1 MTKKF
6 KSSLAMLLVIV
17 MTFTMCVAFVP
28 ALGVDASA
36 ATVDYKYNG
45 SYIYNWGTRGEVA
58 TYLSPNAEDFYEK
71 YSSYTELAA
80 FAGGTSA
87 TNAPSSALYKE
98 LKSLMTGAHTYI
110 TSYNATRDL
119 YKYTDCEANGNVIS
133 SFYSGKSIG
142 PEWDS
147 GDTWN
152 REHTWPNSKGL
163 AGNDEND
170 IMMLRPTSTSENG
183 ARGNKAYG
191 KSSGYYNPNSES
203 NGQYD
208 LRGDVARIFLY
219 VYVRWGN
226 TGAYAWGT
234 GGVMESVDVLLEWM
248 EADPVDTWELGRN
261 DSVEAIT
268 GTRNVFVDYPELG
281 FLLFGAEIPE
291 DMTTP
296 SGEGSAKCDH
306 NNFDSG
312 VVFAATCTAG
322 GYTVYTCRTAGCG
335 YSYKGNS
342 TPAKGHTYVNG
353 ACTVC
358 GEAEEALPEYT
369 TSPTVGQA
377 YKLGF
382 LHSNGSEY
390 YFIGSMSTSNQY
402 YGGTDTDYTK
412 GVDMFL
418 ETATGGYR
426 LYFNNG
432 TKQYINIVTSG
443 SHINFTYSP
452 TATTVF
458 TWDAAKNALA
468 TTVSG
473 QVCYMGNYGTYTNIG
488 VLQSSKMNASDYIA
502 RLYSIGGASTS
513 PDDTCQHNYTSS
525 VTKAT
530 CSKDGYTT
538 YTCSLCNHTYT
549 ENKVPAYGH
558 AYVSGTC
565 IDCGAKKPSS
575 TSVTISFADKANR
588 TSFSTSQQVW
598 VQNGITVT
606 NDKASATS
614 DVADYANPAR
624 FYKGSTVIISYPD
637 ITKIE
642 INCSGLDSKYVNPWK
657 NAPAGATVTQS
668 GSIITV
674 EFSAPVDSI
683 TYENLSA
690 QARAY
695 SITVYAGAD
704 TSDCTHTD
712 TTVIGAVTATCT
724 TPGHTGKT
732 RCESCG
738 EVVNMGSETP
748 VADHTWG
755 EWITSCAPT
764 CTDNG
769 SERRDC
775 TVCDAYETDTVVAL
789 GHKDQD
795 NDDTCD
801 TCGTNLNENSGSG
814 EGSGSAG
821 DDANN
826 KTDNESDSQIPD
838 SGHMIEIMGDMVII
852 AGIVVSVVSIIA
864 GIVVAVVFIIKKKKS

>member
-1 MTKKF
+1 MAKNL
-6 KSSLAMLLVIV
+6 KSSLAMLLVLV
-17 MTFTMCVAFVP
+17 MTFAMCVAFVP

-36 ATVDYKYNG
+36 ATVDYVYNG
-45 SYIYNWGTRGEVA
+45 KYIYNWGTRGEVA
-58 TYLSPNAEDFYEK
+58 TFLSPNAETFYEK
-71 YSSYTELAA
+71 HSSYTELSAY
-80 FAGGTSA
+80 AGGTS
-87 TNAPSSALYKE
+87 TSTAPTSQLYNE

-142 PEWDS
+142 PAWDS
-147 GDTWN
+147 GATWN

-163 AGNDEND
+163 GGDDEND

-248 EADPVDTWELGRN
+248 EEDPVDTWELGRN

-291 DMTTP
+291 DMATP
-296 SGEGSAKCDH
+296 SSDGGAKCDH

-322 GYTVYTCRTAGCG
+322 GYTLYTCRTAGCG
-335 YSYKGNS
+335 YSYKGNA
-342 TPAKGHTYVNG
+342 TPAKDHNYENG
-353 ACTVC
+353 TCTVC
-358 GEAEEALPEYT
+358 GEAAVVVPEYV
-369 TSPTVGQA
+369 TSPAVGQA

-382 LHSNGSEY
+382 LHSNGQEY
-390 YFIGSMSTSNQY
+390 YFTGTMSTSNQY
-402 YGGTDTDYTK
+402 YGATDTAYAN

-418 ETATGGYR
+418 EEATGGYR

-432 TKQYINIVTSG
+432 TKQYINIVEKVNAEKT
-443 SHINFTYSP
+443 HINFTYSS

-473 QVCYMGNYGTYTNIG
+473 QICYMGNYGTYTNMG
-488 VLQSSKMNASDYIA
+488 TLQSSKMNASDYIA
-502 RLYSIGGASTS
+502 RLYSIGGGSTT

-530 CSKDGYTT
+530 CSNDGYTT

-549 ENKVPAYGH
+549 NNKVAAYGH
-558 AYVSGTC
+558 AYTNGTC
-565 IDCGAKKPSS
+565 IDCGKAKPTGS
-575 TSVTISFADKANR
+575 SVTISFTDTANR
-588 TSFSTSQQVW
+588 TSFSTTQQIW

-606 NDKASATS
+606 NNKASAS
-614 DVADYANPAR
+614 SNVADYSNPVR
-624 FYKGSTVIISYPD
+624 FYQGSTVIISYPG

-642 INCSGLDSKYVNPWK
+642 IDCSGLDSKYINPWK
-657 NAPAGATVTQS
+657 NVPAGATVTQN

-674 EFSAPVDSI
+674 EFSTPVDTI
-683 TYENLSA
+683 TYTNLTA

-695 SITVYAGAD
+695 SITVYAGQD
-704 TSDCTHTD
+704 TSDCTHINTS
-712 TTVIGAVTATCT
+712 VIGAVAASCTAV
-724 TPGHTGKT
+724 GHTGKT
-732 RCESCG
+732 RCDACG
-738 EVVNMGSETP
+738 DIVSMGNELPIT
-748 VADHTWG
+748 DHTWG
-755 EWITSCAPT
+755 EWITSSAPT

-775 TVCDAYETDTVVAL
+775 TACDAYETADVTAP
-789 GHKDQD
+789 GHKDDD
-795 NDDTCD
+795 NDGICDTCD
-801 TCGTNLNENSGSG
+801 TNLNENSGSG

-838 SGHMIEIMGDMVII
+838 SGHTIEIMGYMV
-852 AGIVVSVVSIIA
+852 IIA